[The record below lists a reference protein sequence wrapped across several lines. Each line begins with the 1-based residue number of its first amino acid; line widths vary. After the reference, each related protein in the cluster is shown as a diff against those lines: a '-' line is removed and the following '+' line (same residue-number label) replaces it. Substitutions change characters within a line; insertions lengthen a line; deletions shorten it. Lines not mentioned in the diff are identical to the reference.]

1 MFLAGKQEIM
11 ALDGTG
17 VSYYIE
23 TVIVISVRISIIL
36 NRRMAGLHTLL
47 NLYVS
52 KFLLFCG
59 KYWLFLFLR
68 ENGPGLPR
76 QTVLE
81 SGAFSFF
88 IACKADAFR
97 ENKSCAATRQKER
110 NP

>member
-47 NLYVS
+47 SLYVS

-59 KYWLFLFLR
+59 KYWLFFIFEREWTRSAQADSIGIGRILFFYCL
-68 ENGPGLPR
+68 
-76 QTVLE
+76 
-81 SGAFSFF
+81 
-88 IACKADAFR
+88 
-97 ENKSCAATRQKER
+97 
-110 NP
+110 